1 MSMYDMP
8 LLAGQNMSKY
18 ISIPDDLIDFLDQ
31 KAIKDEEGKRDET
44 YSTQIK
50 RLLKIK

>member
-1 MSMYDMP
+1 VK
-8 LLAGQNMSKY
+8 NKMSKY
-18 ISIPDDLIDFLDQ
+18 ISIPNGLEEYLD
-31 KAIKDEEGKRDET
+31 KECKKDEDGSREET